1 MQTKLQQ
8 YFPVLRSRE
17 EILREILQLE
27 GGAETGISGFLLNR
41 KVKIVDVLLGDS
53 TRLADEQSLLI
64 MDILVRFED
73 GTYCNV
79 EVQKIGYAFPGERC
93 ACYSSDLLLR
103 QYKKAR

>member
-1 MQTKLQQ
+1 M
-8 YFPVLRSRE
+8 
-17 EILREILQLE
+17 QLE